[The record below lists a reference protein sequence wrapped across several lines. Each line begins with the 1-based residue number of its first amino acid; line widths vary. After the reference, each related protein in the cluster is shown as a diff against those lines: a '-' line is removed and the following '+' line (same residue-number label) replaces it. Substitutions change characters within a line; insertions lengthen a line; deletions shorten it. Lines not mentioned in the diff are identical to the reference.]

1 MTHICKPSTQELR
14 QEIKNSR
21 VARLQREIQLPIEKG
36 GWVRWG
42 GRIEHRLSFLSF
54 VLCLEPVPA
63 IQLLGM
69 WHLGSPQVSI
79 SSLVDFFS
87 LLTTQP

>member
-36 GWVRWG
+36 GWVGWG
-42 GRIEHRLSFLSF
+42 WENRA
-54 VLCLEPVPA
+54 PA
-63 IQLLGM
+63 QLLVFCSLSGTSSS
-69 WHLGSPQVSI
+69 HSALGNVAPWFSPGFH
-79 SSLVDFFS
+79 FFFG
-87 LLTTQP
+87 

>member
-42 GRIEHRLSFLSF
+42 GMGVGE
-54 VLCLEPVPA
+54 
-63 IQLLGM
+63 
-69 WHLGSPQVSI
+69 
-79 SSLVDFFS
+79 
-87 LLTTQP
+87 